1 MNKLIDKD
9 HERIVGL
16 FGRMAAMLKKLESHH
31 EEHRPL
37 LRGERYLTDRDVSQ
51 RLRISRRT
59 LQDYRNDGRISYIM
73 LGGKVLY
80 RESDLERMLDDA
92 YRPAFRKME

>member
-59 LQDYRNDGRISYIM
+59 LQDYRNAGFQGNGM
-73 LGGKVLY
+73 
-80 RESDLERMLDDA
+80 SDTGNEKAEDLLI
-92 YRPAFRKME
+92 

>member
-16 FGRMAAMLKKLESHH
+16 FGRMAAMLKKLESLH
-31 EEHRPL
+31 EQHRPL

-59 LQDYRNDGRISYIM
+59 LQDYRNDGRISYVM

-92 YRPAFRKME
+92 YRPAFREME